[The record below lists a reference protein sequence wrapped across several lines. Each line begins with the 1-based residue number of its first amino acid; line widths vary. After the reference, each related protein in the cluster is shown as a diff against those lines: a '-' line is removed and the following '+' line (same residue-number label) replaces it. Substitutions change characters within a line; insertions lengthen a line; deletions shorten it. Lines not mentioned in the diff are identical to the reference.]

1 MTIAFRPL
9 AEVKMMLEEIGS
21 DVSYAYDDLV
31 FVEHTA
37 YLIQF
42 DDENPQNLK
51 LFFNTEINK
60 VESTRIQVRLL
71 EAAKRRKFKL
81 LNSGYFSLK
90 QKDDSEELDILFFPN
105 KK

>member
-9 AEVKMMLEEIGS
+9 AEVKMMLEETGN

-37 YLIQF
+37 FLIQF
-42 DDENPQNLK
+42 DDEKPENLK
-51 LFFNTEINK
+51 LYFNTDIN
-60 VESTRIQVRLL
+60 EEEHAPIEQNLIP
-71 EAAKRRKFKL
+71 AAKKRKLNL

-90 QKDDSEELDILFFPN
+90 QKEDSEELQILFFPN
-105 KK
+105 KN